1 MTDTDR
7 CPSCGATVAA
17 GASWCS
23 LCLAPLAGPEESAA
37 APPVT
42 PPAAPSPIDPRMLPP
57 PQGAAVRPQ
66 ATRSAAAPDLPPPAA
81 TSPILP
87 PPPDWRTRPP
97 AISPDV
103 GPGSVAGA
111 LPADPDAWVALL
123 AEEERRSAPAVL
135 GVATSRSQRVVIM
148 IGGAFA
154 IITVLAVA
162 MVLLSVVAG

>member
-1 MTDTDR
+1 M
-7 CPSCGATVAA
+7 
-17 GASWCS
+17 
-23 LCLAPLAGPEESAA
+23 
-37 APPVT
+37 
-42 PPAAPSPIDPRMLPP
+42 
-57 PQGAAVRPQ
+57 
-66 ATRSAAAPDLPPPAA
+66 
-81 TSPILP
+81 
-87 PPPDWRTRPP
+87 
-97 AISPDV
+97 
-103 GPGSVAGA
+103 AGA